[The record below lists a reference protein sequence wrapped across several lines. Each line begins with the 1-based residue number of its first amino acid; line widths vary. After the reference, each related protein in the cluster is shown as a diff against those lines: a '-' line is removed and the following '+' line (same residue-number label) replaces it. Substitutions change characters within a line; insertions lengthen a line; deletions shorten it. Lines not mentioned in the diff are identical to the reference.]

1 MKKLLLVLMAL
12 GLVSSCAVKE
22 RVVTVERVRTD
33 TLRETRNI
41 RDSIYLHDSVWVK
54 QYELGETVFV
64 EKERWHTRYQDR
76 LLMDTM
82 YVSRT
87 DSVPVPYPVEVKVE
101 KELSTWQSFRMT
113 LGTIALCMLAVY
125 VVYRIIRKKL
135 FPPAL

>member
-1 MKKLLLVLMAL
+1 MAL
-12 GLVSSCAVKE
+12 GLMSSCATKE

-54 QYELGETVFV
+54 QYERGETVFV

-87 DSVPVPYPVEVKVE
+87 DSVPVPYPVETLVE
-101 KELSTWQSFRMT
+101 RQLSWWQRTQMYAGDV
-113 LGTIALCMLAVY
+113 LLLVLVGG
-125 VVYRIIRKKL
+125 VVYGAIRIKKGVL
-135 FPPAL
+135 

>member
-1 MKKLLLVLMAL
+1 MKKLLLVLMAF

-54 QYELGETVFV
+54 QYERGETVFV

-82 YVSRT
+82 YVSRM

>member
-1 MKKLLLVLMAL
+1 MKKLLVVLMAL
-12 GLVSSCAVKE
+12 GLMSSCATKE

-41 RDSIYLHDSVWVK
+41 RDSIYLHDSVFVK
-54 QYELGETVFV
+54 QYEMGETVFV

-87 DSVPVPYPVEVKVE
+87 DSVPVPYPVETLVE
-101 KELSTWQSFRMT
+101 RQLSWWQRTQMYAGDV
-113 LGTIALCMLAVY
+113 LMLVLVGG
-125 VVYRIIRKKL
+125 VVYGAIRMKKGVL
-135 FPPAL
+135 

>member
-1 MKKLLLVLMAL
+1 MAL
-12 GLVSSCAVKE
+12 GLMSSCATKE

-54 QYELGETVFV
+54 QYERGETVFV

-87 DSVPVPYPVEVKVE
+87 DSVPVPYPVETLVE
-101 KELSTWQSFRMT
+101 RQLSWWQRTQMYAGDV
-113 LGTIALCMLAVY
+113 LMLVLVGG
-125 VVYRIIRKKL
+125 VVYGAIRMKKGVL
-135 FPPAL
+135 